1 MYGTCIYIYV
11 FFFSK
16 IGPTLVEET
25 SKNLESILCLQ
36 KPLKRWIFFT
46 FNDIF
51 SFLLA
56 LVIKRDTGCI
66 VVIYIFDGTASAMF
80 ADVTNIPYIMKNHSF
95 LQQSHIRWSP
105 NFLTSNE
112 APQRGSQCCQFSMDQ
127 MWIIGSRPPFLVLDE
142 IDAHLDHSNVQVDR
156 ENCQIVAL
164 RGLGGTCECRNLGRN
179 VVTWELNLQKL
190 MSDETLGEVSPV
202 KMGLIFTGS
211 WAGCPNLAIVNWDE
225 IDCRVPRFIWASTW
239 HISTCK
245 FLLFGVRGGYFMPRD
260 QQQHIHWSGHGI
272 CVVSTIR
279 IDMLLVEIHR

>member
-1 MYGTCIYIYV
+1 MATHTTDNLPFGLGFMYCLLRRMSSINTITMAGENVWNMYIYMFF

-95 LQQSHIRWSP
+95 LQQSHIR
-105 NFLTSNE
+105 
-112 APQRGSQCCQFSMDQ
+112 
-127 MWIIGSRPPFLVLDE
+127 
-142 IDAHLDHSNVQVDR
+142 
-156 ENCQIVAL
+156 
-164 RGLGGTCECRNLGRN
+164 
-179 VVTWELNLQKL
+179 
-190 MSDETLGEVSPV
+190 
-202 KMGLIFTGS
+202 
-211 WAGCPNLAIVNWDE
+211 
-225 IDCRVPRFIWASTW
+225 
-239 HISTCK
+239 
-245 FLLFGVRGGYFMPRD
+245 
-260 QQQHIHWSGHGI
+260 
-272 CVVSTIR
+272 
-279 IDMLLVEIHR
+279 